1 MRPYPPL
8 NTLHAAAVLRNDGL
22 DVAVFDSMLAED
34 ESEFAASLAEHRPT
48 VVVLYED
55 NFNFLSK
62 MCLTRM
68 REAALTMVGMALGAG
83 CKVAVSGA
91 DVTDHPE
98 VYLAAGAHACMV
110 GEGEHTM
117 REVVARWLGPEPDS
131 SLDDVEGL
139 AIRVGDQVARTP
151 KRSIERHPDVFGAPA
166 RDLVDIEAYRQAWT
180 EAHGRFSL
188 NVVSTRGCPY
198 HCNWCAKPIWGQR
211 YSMRSAAEVADE
223 FVMLHRDHR
232 PDHVWFADDIF
243 GLRSDW
249 LAEFARLVDEA
260 SELCQPVAAEAEDV
274 VGEPHVVGSV
284 VAVQHDELVGHL
296 GRRPHRVAL
305 PPDGLGAPVAVVR
318 ATAGRHHVE
327 REPAVGLGP
336 RLAVGLDV
344 DQVAGRR
351 TEHIGVALD
360 RALRRAGDLVADPD
374 GQALHIVEAR
384 VGFGAEPPRHHLT
397 HRVLAFAHHA
407 RMGAGGEVHLGVV
420 GDIGSAH
427 GDLAAGSERHAHHG
441 ERCLAH
447 AREAHL
453 RQEVEVVL
461 VQDHHR
467 RPMLGQAG
475 SELRLV
481 LGQHRVEDGDVE
493 PVVAQHRRSVQ
504 RVQRRVRAHLRVLL
518 RIEPQEVRVRKENG
532 LTSDSKVLLNRTRLS
547 APKRS

>member
-1 MRPYPPL
+1 MRIAGHPVLLAHSYFLKLDPKQHAKMRPYPPL

-117 REVVARWLGPEPDS
+117 REVVARWLGPDPDS

-139 AIRVGDQVARTP
+139 AILVGDQVARTP

-260 SELCQPVAAEAEDV
+260 DVRLPFTMQSRCDLMNDQAVAALALAGCHEVWLGAESGSQRVLDAMDKEITIQQIRDARERLGAHGIRACFFIQFGYP
-274 VGEPHVVGSV
+274 GETWT
-284 VAVQHDELVGHL
+284 DIEKTIELVGEL
-296 GRRPHRVAL
+296 L
-305 PPDGLGAPVAVVR
+305 PD
-318 ATAGRHHVE
+318 
-327 REPAVGLGP
+327 
-336 RLAVGLDV
+336 D
-344 DQVAGRR
+344 
-351 TEHIGVALD
+351 IGVSVSYPLPGTRFHEMVRLD
-360 RALRRAGDLVADPD
+360 LDE
-374 GQALHIVEAR
+374 QANWE
-384 VGFGAEPPRHHLT
+384 
-397 HRVLAFAHHA
+397 
-407 RMGAGGEVHLGVV
+407 
-420 GDIGSAH
+420 SS
-427 GDLAAGSERHAHHG
+427 GDLAMMFEGTYPTDIYRELHLNLHDDLDLR
-441 ERCLAH
+441 R
-447 AREAHL
+447 REAGMSRCRHTMIDDVELDEQRVRVEQRWETL
-453 RQEVEVVL
+453 RQRE
-461 VQDHHR
+461 
-467 RPMLGQAG
+467 
-475 SELRLV
+475 
-481 LGQHRVEDGDVE
+481 
-493 PVVAQHRRSVQ
+493 
-504 RVQRRVRAHLRVLL
+504 RAARNPNPTRL
-518 RIEPQEVRVRKENG
+518 RIPV
-532 LTSDSKVLLNRTRLS
+532 SVLQHS
-547 APKRS
+547 